1 MGNKQTV
8 VAKWYKNIDEK
19 IELVIHTGGSN
30 KTVTKLKRYP
40 TEEEIAVALDLFGGY
55 KAEVVTTSVEVRP
68 YNVISAGE
76 VEDYYKYNEELKASS
91 EHIVQTDEI
100 RKAVVARMKKEDTE

>member
-30 KTVTKLKRYP
+30 KVVTKLKRYP
-40 TEEEIAVALDLFGGY
+40 TQEEIEVALDLFGGY
-55 KAEVVTTSVEVRP
+55 KAEVVTTNVETRP
-68 YNVISAGE
+68 YNVIG
-76 VEDYYKYNEELKASS
+76 VEDVEEYFKYNDELKESS
-91 EHIVQTDEI
+91 EHIIQTDEI
-100 RKAVVARMKKEDTE
+100 RKAVVARMKEDME